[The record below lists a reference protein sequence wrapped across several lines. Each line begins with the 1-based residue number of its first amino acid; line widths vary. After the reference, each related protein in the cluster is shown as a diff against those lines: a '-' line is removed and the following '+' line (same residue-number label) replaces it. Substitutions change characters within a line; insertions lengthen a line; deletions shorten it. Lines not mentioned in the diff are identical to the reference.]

1 MCAHYNRWSHSFI
14 TVPNLRTNLYA
25 YFLSPPLGHPKTFS
39 LPLSSDSKNFLR
51 GGVWIFSGT
60 TQLDG
65 TGYNTYGTSYQYPEV
80 RYWILRGDTNLWILV
95 SQLDT
100 EKKYKFQTLVQSL
113 GHKFSLFI
121 KFLHLLKDSD
131 TEYFAIFQGKYRK
144 KNKLIPPIPYRK
156 SQCPPLLEYR
166 PKIFENQNAGL
177 FSLLLSNFD

>member
-1 MCAHYNRWSHSFI
+1 MLIIIADHIALSQSQTFGQTYMRISSPPPSGILRHFPSLF
-14 TVPNLRTNLYA
+14 LRTA
-25 YFLSPPLGHPKTFS
+25 KI
-39 LPLSSDSKNFLR
+39 SSV